1 MVTIKQIALLANVS
15 RGTVDKVLNNRPGVK
30 KETKEKIL
38 KIAKELNYQPNFIGK
53 ALVNSKT
60 PVKIG
65 VVLTPEYNPF
75 VQQTLLGIQSAI
87 DEFSAFGIKVITKMA
102 STLESAEQI
111 SILNDLKNEHVSGIA
126 VFPINDPQII
136 SLINQFA
143 EDGISIVTFNSDIK
157 EINSFC
163 FVGQNHYKGGRTAA
177 ELMRKLLPGNGD
189 VGVIIS
195 SSSLSCHQDRL
206 RGFRDKLEK
215 NIPYLN
221 IVEIQENQDKK
232 EDAFRITLEYC
243 NKYPN
248 LKGIYIT
255 SGGVSGI
262 GSALNLLQHSGQIKV
277 ICHDIVPDS
286 VELLK
291 SQTIDFVIGQNA
303 YLQGYQIIKILFERL
318 IKNIVPKT
326 NFYEIPINITTYE
339 SL

>member
-1 MVTIKQIALLANVS
+1 MVTIKQIAVLSKVS

-30 KETKEKIL
+30 EETKEKIL

-53 ALVNSKT
+53 ALVNSRT

-75 VQQTLLGIQSAI
+75 VQQTLLGIQAAI
-87 DEFSAFGIKVITKMA
+87 DEFSAFGIKAIIKMA
-102 STLESAEQI
+102 STLEPAEQI
-111 SILNDLKNEHVSGIA
+111 SILNDLKNECVSGIA
-126 VFPINDPQII
+126 VFPINDPQTI
-136 SLINQFA
+136 SLINQLA
-143 EDGISIVTFNSDIK
+143 KDGISIITFNSNIK
-157 EINSFC
+157 EINSLC

-177 ELMRKLLPGNGD
+177 ELMRKLLPEKGD
-189 VGVIIS
+189 LGVIIS
-195 SSSLSCHQDRL
+195 SFSLSCHQDRL
-206 RGFRDKLEK
+206 RGFQDRLK
-215 NIPYLN
+215 NSIPDLN

-232 EDAFRITLEYC
+232 EEAFRVTLEYC

-255 SGGVSGI
+255 SGGVSGV
-262 GSALNLLQHSGQIKV
+262 GSALNLLQRNGQIKV
-277 ICHDIVPDS
+277 ICHDVVPDS
-286 VELLK
+286 IELLK

-318 IKNIVPKT
+318 IKGIAPKMK
-326 NFYEIPINITTYE
+326 FDEIPINITTYE